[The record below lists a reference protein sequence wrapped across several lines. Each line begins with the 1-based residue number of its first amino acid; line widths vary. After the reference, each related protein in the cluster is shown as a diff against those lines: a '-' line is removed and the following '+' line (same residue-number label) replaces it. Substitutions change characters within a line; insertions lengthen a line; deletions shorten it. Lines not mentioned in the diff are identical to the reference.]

1 MLLPSATLNSMCAY
15 LLLLLLSYAVEASSQ
30 KVKSNCVQFTSTSVC
45 NPWNQNGLFVDLR
58 KLAKT
63 YGKKSKNFTLKD
75 WESSVLNATT
85 SGGSAAQASR
95 LWGSWADCSS
105 NGSSVEAIQYAR
117 SYICLNDIFVTSKKC
132 NRAVFKKMA
141 EKIPTLCKTSCK
153 AYSLSLGSVI
163 RNSTVCS
170 SVNDDEM
177 ESTKVQAKTRKSAIR
192 KIYASCKKA
201 SKRKSS
207 TKCLIGVE
215 ADQNSCGM
223 MQILSSQC
231 ILLIFNYHS
240 PRFRVFWKFD

>member
-1 MLLPSATLNSMCAY
+1 MLFPSATLNSMCAY
-15 LLLLLLSYAVEASSQ
+15 LLLLLLTAVEASSR
-30 KVKSNCVQFTSTSVC
+30 SNCVQFTSTSVC

-58 KLAKT
+58 KLSKT

-105 NGSSVEAIQYAR
+105 GSSNSSSVEAIQYAR

-132 NRAVFKKMA
+132 NRAVSKKMV

-192 KIYASCKKA
+192 KIYASCKKS

-207 TKCLIGVE
+207 AKCLIGVE

-223 MQILSSQC
+223 MQIFHPNALFSFSII
-231 ILLIFNYHS
+231 ILL
-240 PRFRVFWKFD
+240 